1 MRRIC
6 RDFPSRFATALAAV
20 IIAAVFAGCAPAA
33 LSSARAKLAAG
44 QYAEARAD
52 LLALKAHQ
60 AELSTR
66 DRREVND
73 DLCLADFMIGRPRFA
88 LAEQRRVCAEA
99 VALAGS
105 QSADILARIDSQL
118 RAETAAEVEA
128 ALKAR
133 DLAAAEDAA
142 LRYQAA
148 AGADSAVM
156 KGWAARMW
164 KLAAEQTAVHRRS
177 KRTLAP
183 VIAEIRKRNPAAR
196 NMSDGEL
203 EGWIRST
210 ATVAGT
216 PMVSRVD
223 LDGGSLRVWIA
234 QSSVAAA
241 ERNLDRFT
249 AINDALAAHCGCDA
263 STTVGVAETGFPV
276 YFVSLDP
283 ETRMSEVLI
292 IPRGRL
298 DSPPAA
304 PG

>member
-1 MRRIC
+1 MRRIR
-6 RDFPSRFATALAAV
+6 RDFPNRFATALAAAT
-20 IIAAVFAGCAPAA
+20 IAAVFAGCAPAA

-44 QYAEARAD
+44 QYAEARPD
-52 LLALKAHQ
+52 LLSLKAHE
-60 AELSTR
+60 ADLSAR
-66 DRREVND
+66 ERREVND
-73 DLCLADFMIGRPRFA
+73 DLCLADFMIGRPGFA
-88 LAEQRRVCAEA
+88 LAEQRHVCAEA
-99 VALAGS
+99 AVLAGS
-105 QSADILARIDSQL
+105 QSADILARIDAQL

-128 ALKAR
+128 ALKAG

-148 AGADSAVM
+148 AGADPAVVA
-156 KGWAARMW
+156 GWAARMW
-164 KLAAEQTAVHRRS
+164 KLAAEQTTVHRRS

-183 VIAEIRKRNPAAR
+183 VIAEVRKRNPAAR
-196 NMSDGEL
+196 KMSDAEF

-210 ATVAGT
+210 TTVAGA
-216 PMVSRVD
+216 PMASRVD
-223 LDGGSLRVWIA
+223 LDGGSLKLWIA

-241 ERNLDRFT
+241 ERNLDRLT
-249 AINDALAAHCGCDA
+249 AINDALAARCGCDA

-292 IPRGRL
+292 IPRGQL